1 MNCMVV
7 GIHISEMDDL
17 VNRIDE
23 KGYYPELNEDLKAH
37 FLMFHF

>member
-7 GIHISEMDDL
+7 GVHISEMDDL

-23 KGYYPELNEDLKAH
+23 KGVLSGIK
-37 FLMFHF
+37 